1 MEDLD
6 KTNEIYEQKLDEA
19 LVLLKACQVNKNIKS
34 CFGECDNFLD
44 CKTRE
49 TYIASVYNSMNKG
62 VVGGFEF

>member
-1 MEDLD
+1 METFD
-6 KTNEIYEQKLDEA
+6 KTNELYEQKLDEDLA
-19 LVLLKACQVNKNIKS
+19 LLKTCQANKNINS
-34 CFGECDNFLD
+34 CFGECSEFLE